1 MGKEQSTPVTLSP
14 GPNVKEKVKR
24 ERNRHHGISIIAQ
37 QEKQAITAKKKK
49 GKEKGVVNKLSFQ
62 YSSRWN
68 KKKEDKL
75 NEHC

>member
-1 MGKEQSTPVTLSP
+1 M
-14 GPNVKEKVKR
+14 PNKKSKPLL
-24 ERNRHHGISIIAQ
+24 Q
-37 QEKQAITAKKKK
+37 KKK

>member
-24 ERNRHHGISIIAQ
+24 ERNRHQGISIIAQ

-49 GKEKGVVNKLSFQ
+49 V
-62 YSSRWN
+62 
-68 KKKEDKL
+68 KKKGW
-75 NEHC
+75 